1 MVLILLFTGWFSFAS
16 ADSLVVDSLAI
27 SKDSI
32 SINLTVKPTKDMK
45 PVVRDTVDEIV
56 EEPTQHAIP
65 ETQQPRPQPR
75 QDPVVR
81 TDVPEEPVAQSDTLA
96 HIAIVSE
103 EPGTIRYDYLFGS
116 LVLIVLAGFFLFRRR
131 GSEST
136 SPAIAISDEPV
147 RRTNDAHPL
156 DVGNMT
162 IRLGQAQHLG
172 MRRQQQDAF
181 AMSDPAK
188 SPFIAVIADGM
199 GGMKNGAEASK
210 LAIREFMSSLD
221 VEATNRAVF
230 QLGKESGEEEG
241 TGTTLL
247 AVFLED
253 RAMKWLSVGD
263 SQIYLLRNKELSKV
277 NTEHSY
283 VLDLYQDV
291 IRGQSDLSDARQHP
305 EKDALTS
312 FIGLKEL
319 TRIDQSRTAFPLKQ
333 ADVILMCSDGLYRS
347 LSDSE
352 MVDILS
358 GDSPNPAEEL
368 VKRAMAKNHPYQ
380 DNTTVITLQI
390 DRIL

>member
-1 MVLILLFTGWFSFAS
+1 MGLISLVST
-16 ADSLVVDSLAI
+16 DSLAVDSLAKP
-27 SKDSI
+27 SKDAKRI
-32 SINLTVKPTKDMK
+32 
-45 PVVRDTVDEIV
+45 VVQDTVELPR
-56 EEPTQHAIP
+56 ERT
-65 ETQQPRPQPR
+65 PRPEPIETAEM
-75 QDPVVR
+75 PVE
-81 TDVPEEPVAQSDTLA
+81 PEAQSDTLISMS
-96 HIAIVSE
+96 IARENPVTESI
-103 EPGTIRYDYLFGS
+103 GYDYVVGIGI
-116 LVLIVLAGFFLFRRR
+116 VMLIALIMLFRRR
-131 GSEST
+131 KSASKATDSAAGS
-136 SPAIAISDEPV
+136 SDEPV

-156 DVGNMT
+156 EVGNMT

-230 QLGKESGEEEG
+230 QLGKDSGEEEG

-247 AVFLED
+247 GVFLED

-277 NTEHSY
+277 NMEHSY

-319 TRIDQSRTAFPLKQ
+319 TRIDQSKTAFPLKQ

-352 MVDILS
+352 IVDILS

-380 DNTTVITLQI
+380 DNTTVITLSI
-390 DRIL
+390 TSIL